1 MINENAR
8 NDFVG
13 RIETTVAE
21 PSTGLRRSVGF
32 YGLMFISLGSIIGSG
47 WLLGAL
53 NAAKVAGPASI
64 LSWALAAGMLA
75 LLALT
80 YAELGATYPVAG
92 GAARFPYYSHGP
104 IAGFTAGWAS
114 WLQAVFIAPIEV
126 LAVITYVNSV
136 GWVNTHFNMLNKVG
150 DNAGLLNEVG
160 LVVAIVL
167 MLLFTAVNLAGTKFL
182 SDSNVIVVLWKTAVP
197 ILAIGAV
204 AALRFNSENF
214 HAGGGFMPFGFH
226 GVFAALAGGVVFA
239 LQGFEQAVQL
249 AGEARNP
256 KRDVSRA
263 ILAAMAI
270 GAVLYSLLQVVM
282 IAALEPRNI
291 ATNWAR
297 PLGADPS
304 DYGAWY
310 TIALAVGAGWL
321 AKLLIVDAIIS
332 PAGTGVVYVATSS
345 RLSYALGEK
354 REMPAALVATN
365 RKGVPVVSIVVS
377 AVVGLL
383 AFGPFKSWGALVT
396 VITATTAIM
405 YAFAPVSLAAL
416 HKLDGPRTTNYRMP
430 LPKFL
435 LPAAFC
441 SANLIIYWGGFDTT
455 WKLVSAIAAGLV
467 LFTVGAWRR
476 KTGAQRTIRNA
487 IWIAPWLGGHVLIG
501 MLGRYG
507 NGSKGVLPDW
517 VDIAVVIIFAL
528 AIYYWAVSLALTKE
542 ESAAAVSAQ
551 PLCTKSGKSDLFLCG
566 LCVSLR
572 PSALKR
578 PINAENTEIRR
589 GPQRKDFHPTRF
601 FVQSSAQ
608 PLFLKSL
615 KSLLDTVSTVTR

>member
-1 MINENAR
+1 MINENAQ

-13 RIETTVAE
+13 RVNTNVAE
-21 PSTGLRRSVGF
+21 PAAGLRRSVGF
-32 YGLMFISLGSIIGSG
+32 YGLMFVSLGSIIGSG

-64 LSWALAAGMLA
+64 ISWVLAAGMLA

-114 WLQAVFIAPIEV
+114 WLQAVFVTPIEV
-126 LAVITYVNSV
+126 LAVITYVNSI
-136 GWVNTHFNMLNKVG
+136 GWINTHFNMLSKVG
-150 DNAGLLNEVG
+150 NNAGLLNETG
-160 LVVAIVL
+160 LIVAAIL
-167 MLLFTAVNLAGTKFL
+167 MVLFTIVNLAGAKFL
-182 SDSNVIVVLWKTAVP
+182 SDSNVIVVIWKTAVP
-197 ILAIGAV
+197 LLAIGVV
-204 AALRFNSENF
+204 AALRFNGENF

-226 GVFAALAGGVVFA
+226 GVFAALTGGVVFA

-263 ILAAMAI
+263 ILSAMVI

-282 IAALEPRNI
+282 IGALEPRNI
-291 ATNWAR
+291 AAGWTR
-297 PLGADPS
+297 PLGTDPS

-321 AKLLIVDAIIS
+321 AKLLIVDAVIS

-345 RLSYALGEK
+345 RLSYALGEE
-354 REMPAALVATN
+354 REMPTALVATN
-365 RKGVPVVSIVVS
+365 RKGVPFVSVLVS

-405 YAFAPVSLAAL
+405 YAFAPISLAAL
-416 HKLDGPRTTNYRMP
+416 HKLDASRTTHYRMP
-430 LPKFL
+430 LPKLL

-441 SANLIIYWGGFDTT
+441 SANLVIYWGGFDTT
-455 WKLVSAIAAGLV
+455 WKLVSAIAFGLC
-467 LFTVGAWRR
+467 LFAVGAWRK
-476 KTGAQRTIRNA
+476 KTGAQRTLRNA
-487 IWIAPWLGGHVLIG
+487 LWIIPWLGGHVLIG
-501 MLGRYG
+501 KLGRYG
-507 NGSKGVLPDW
+507 NGANGVLPNW
-517 VDIAVVIIFAL
+517 IDIAVVIIFAL
-528 AIYYWAVSLALTKE
+528 VIFYWAVSLSLSE
-542 ESAAAVSAQ
+542 EDSATAV
-551 PLCTKSGKSDLFLCG
+551 
-566 LCVSLR
+566 
-572 PSALKR
+572 
-578 PINAENTEIRR
+578 
-589 GPQRKDFHPTRF
+589 RKDTQQFHTL
-601 FVQSSAQ
+601 SDGG
-608 PLFLKSL
+608 LN
-615 KSLLDTVSTVTR
+615 

>member
-1 MINENAR
+1 MINENAQ

-13 RIETTVAE
+13 RVNTNVAE
-21 PSTGLRRSVGF
+21 PAAGLRRSVGF
-32 YGLMFISLGSIIGSG
+32 YGLMFVSLGSIIGSG

-64 LSWALAAGMLA
+64 ISWVLAAGMLA

-114 WLQAVFIAPIEV
+114 WLQAVFVTPIEV
-126 LAVITYVNSV
+126 LAVITYVNSI
-136 GWVNTHFNMLNKVG
+136 GWINTHFNMLYKIGN
-150 DNAGLLNEVG
+150 NAGLLNETG
-160 LVVAIVL
+160 LIVAAIL
-167 MLLFTAVNLAGTKFL
+167 MVLFTIVNLAGAKFL
-182 SDSNVIVVLWKTAVP
+182 SDSNVIVVIWKTAVP
-197 ILAIGAV
+197 LLAIGVV
-204 AALRFNSENF
+204 AALRFNGENF

-226 GVFAALAGGVVFA
+226 GVFAALTGGVVFA

-263 ILAAMAI
+263 ILSAMVI

-282 IAALEPRNI
+282 IGALEPRNI
-291 ATNWAR
+291 AAGWTR
-297 PLGADPS
+297 PLGTDPS

-321 AKLLIVDAIIS
+321 AKLLIVDAVIS

-345 RLSYALGEK
+345 RLSYALGEE
-354 REMPAALVATN
+354 REMPTALVATN
-365 RKGVPVVSIVVS
+365 RKGVPFVSVLVS

-405 YAFAPVSLAAL
+405 YAFAPISLAAL
-416 HKLDGPRTTNYRMP
+416 HKLDASRTTHYRMP
-430 LPKFL
+430 LPKLL

-441 SANLIIYWGGFDTT
+441 SANLVIYWGGFDTT
-455 WKLVSAIAAGLV
+455 WKLVSAIAFGLC
-467 LFTVGAWRR
+467 LFAVGAWRK
-476 KTGAQRTIRNA
+476 KTGAQRTLRNA
-487 IWIAPWLGGHVLIG
+487 LWIIPWLGGHVLIG
-501 MLGRYG
+501 KLGRYG
-507 NGSKGVLPDW
+507 NGANGVLPNW
-517 VDIAVVIIFAL
+517 IDIAVVIIFAL
-528 AIYYWAVSLALTKE
+528 VIFYWAVSLSLSE
-542 ESAAAVSAQ
+542 EDSATAV
-551 PLCTKSGKSDLFLCG
+551 
-566 LCVSLR
+566 
-572 PSALKR
+572 
-578 PINAENTEIRR
+578 
-589 GPQRKDFHPTRF
+589 RKDTQQFHTL
-601 FVQSSAQ
+601 SDGG
-608 PLFLKSL
+608 LN
-615 KSLLDTVSTVTR
+615 